1 MGVLGSYMSTEEEL
15 FDQIVSGEDESIA
28 PENYQHLDIDK
39 SWQLI
44 HFLLCKNLEN
54 GEPPMGYVVPM
65 RDENE
70 LDLGQT
76 DARIFYITAQ
86 QAREAADYLNTLS
99 DNDLK
104 DMYDFEAMEKNGVY
118 QISKGE
124 KDTGWYEYIYS
135 HLTEIRKFYAQA
147 AEKGH
152 AISFTV
158 C

>member
-1 MGVLGSYMSTEEEL
+1 MGILGSYMSTEESL
-15 FDQIVSGEDESIA
+15 FEQTIRGGEAIGMDKF
-28 PENYQHLDIDK
+28 QHLDIDK

-44 HFLLCKNLEN
+44 HFLLCKSVEN

-70 LDLGQT
+70 LDFGEDT

-86 QAREAADYLNTLS
+86 QVREANDFLNSLS

-104 DMYDFEAMEKNGVY
+104 EMYDFNEMQKNKVY
-118 QISKGE
+118 PIDNDEEDS
-124 KDTGWYEYIYS
+124 DLYDYIYFY
-135 HLTEIRKFYAQA
+135 LTAIRKFFNQA
-147 AEKGH
+147 TEKGH
-152 AISFTV
+152 AISLTI

>member
-15 FDQIVSGEDESIA
+15 FDQIVNDEDKGMDLEKF
-28 PENYQHLDIDK
+28 QHLDIDK

-44 HFLLCKNLEN
+44 HFFLCKNIGN

-70 LDLGQT
+70 LDFGQSDT
-76 DARIFYITAQ
+76 RIFYISAQ
-86 QAREAADYLNTLS
+86 QVREAADYLNTLS
-99 DNDLK
+99 DDDLK
-104 DMYDFEAMEKNGVY
+104 NMYDFEAMEKNGVY
-118 QISKGE
+118 PIYKGE

-135 HLTEIRKFYAQA
+135 HLTEIRKFYNQA